1 VRVPLAAVAFVG
13 CTVGSPT
20 DALAQSFDDAD
31 LHAHLSLDSSPSCSS
46 RESLAA
52 RVAES
57 IGRDAFVGAVTSADL
72 VITGVIRRQ
81 GGGWSAR
88 LQLSTPGG
96 SPLGE
101 REIFES
107 GQDCDVLD
115 EPLSLVLSL
124 IVDSP
129 AVRQAVVEAK
139 EREGPG
145 WGFAVGLG
153 ARGAIGVLPDPALGF
168 ELLLELRTPSF
179 VAIRLTAGGLLPV
192 GATDG
197 MGTVDLHAIDATLGI
212 CPAFSVASWLRFGGC
227 VGARGGVFRA
237 RGRGLDENLSVDRAI
252 FDLVGDLELVAHAGF
267 FEVGLGVGGG
277 FALIRDQFYYARA
290 DGSMAVLYER
300 PLGFGEARLFLG
312 AGF

>member
-1 VRVPLAAVAFVG
+1 LRVSLVVVALG
-13 CTVGSPT
+13 CALGLPSG
-20 DALAQSFDDAD
+20 ALAQSYDDGD
-31 LHAHLSLDSSPSCSS
+31 LLAHLSIEAPTTCSS

-57 IGRDAFVGAVTSADL
+57 IGRDAFVGSVAGADL
-72 VITGVIRRQ
+72 VINGAIQRR

-88 LQLSTPGG
+88 LHLSTPRG
-96 SPLGE
+96 SSLGE

-107 GQDCDVLD
+107 GEECDVLD

-129 AVRQAVVEAK
+129 AVRQAVVEAE

-153 ARGAIGVLPDPALGF
+153 ARGAIGVLPDSALGF

-179 VAIRLTAGGLLPV
+179 VAIRLTAGGLLPSS
-192 GATDG
+192 ATDG
-197 MGTVDLHAIDATLGI
+197 MGAVDLHAIDGTLSV
-212 CPAFSVASWLRFGGC
+212 CPALPVVSWLRFGGC

-237 RGRGLDENLSVDRAI
+237 QGRGLDANRAADRAI
-252 FDLVGDLELVAHAGF
+252 FDLVLDLELVAHAGW
-267 FEVGLGVGGG
+267 FEVGLGAGGG